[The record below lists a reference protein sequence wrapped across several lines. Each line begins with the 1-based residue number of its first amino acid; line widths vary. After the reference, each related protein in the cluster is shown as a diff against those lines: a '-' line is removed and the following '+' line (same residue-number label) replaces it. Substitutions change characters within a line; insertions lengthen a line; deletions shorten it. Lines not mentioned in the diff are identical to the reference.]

1 MRHRFVRKYPAAH
14 VRWTLRV
21 QLWLVTILTVIIF
34 NARSSLS
41 AQSAILLSPAWLQL
55 EASPE
60 ALVHSRTNQKPQPR
74 LSSANSG
81 PASSHGD
88 IAQATAPSSHAPS
101 EARSLAKEGERA
113 QRSVAERA
121 RGGGLSTPNGK
132 TLTASQYQY
141 DPRGHLIRQIFS
153 SGETL
158 DRQSDPAGNL
168 FRSQDK
174 TDRHYGPGGV
184 IQQANGTQ
192 YTVDPDG
199 FLTKKVLSDGA
210 TWHYLWSPQGELT
223 QVTRPD
229 GKTVTFTYD
238 TFGRRTSKTY
248 DDKIT
253 EYIWD
258 GDDLIH
264 ERTTDNKSG
273 QSSPLTTWIQE
284 PGTFTPL
291 AKIEGRKRYGI
302 VSDHLGSPTLLA
314 TEAGRVAWQAQ
325 LDIYGVPREEGAA
338 VRPEDKTDNPWRFPG
353 QYEDA
358 ETGLYYNRFRYYDP
372 ELGRYLS
379 EDPIGLLGGEALY
392 GYVHEPLG
400 WWDPF
405 GLTGTYF
412 FSDGTTSYIGK
423 GPYDRMLQSMKERI
437 GGSDNAKNWA
447 HIDFGDNNMGLMV
460 EQWLID
466 KYNAVDSSTFAN
478 SIHSKGRKLLD
489 GLENEA
495 IKEEVKKNALKV
507 ERKFKASCK

>member
-1 MRHRFVRKYPAAH
+1 VSKLSAAFAATAFAQIH
-14 VRWTLRV
+14 IL
-21 QLWLVTILTVIIF
+21 LWLVTVITAISF
-34 NARSSLS
+34 NAGPIRTP

-55 EASPE
+55 QASPE
-60 ALVHSRTNQKPQPR
+60 ALAHSRTNQKPQPR

-81 PASSHGD
+81 PTSSHGNN
-88 IAQATAPSSHAPS
+88 AQAAAPSSHAPS
-101 EARSLAKEGERA
+101 AARSLAKEGERA
-113 QRSVAERA
+113 QRSGAEGA
-121 RGGGLSTPNGK
+121 RGGGIS
-132 TLTASQYQY
+132 
-141 DPRGHLIRQIFS
+141 
-153 SGETL
+153 
-158 DRQSDPAGNL
+158 
-168 FRSQDK
+168 
-174 TDRHYGPGGV
+174 
-184 IQQANGTQ
+184 
-192 YTVDPDG
+192 
-199 FLTKKVLSDGA
+199 SDGA
-210 TWHYLWSPQGELT
+210 TWHYQWSPQGELT

-238 TFGRRTSKTY
+238 NFGRRTTKTY
-248 DDKIT
+248 DGKIT